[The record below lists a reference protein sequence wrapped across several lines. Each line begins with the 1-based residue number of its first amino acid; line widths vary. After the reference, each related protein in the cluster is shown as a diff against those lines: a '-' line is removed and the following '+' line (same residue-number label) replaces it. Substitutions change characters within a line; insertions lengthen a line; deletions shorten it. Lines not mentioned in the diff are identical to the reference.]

1 MGGAGFKAATQPQTC
16 GTDRGDLSFGAISL
30 SRWGSAQ
37 IAGCGPVS
45 KPDSE
50 GSLFEVALAI
60 AQEHS
65 ASLEQM
71 RAALERGDDSTAL
84 RFARELCGLKA
95 HPGCR

>member
-1 MGGAGFKAATQPQTC
+1 M
-16 GTDRGDLSFGAISL
+16 
-30 SRWGSAQ
+30 
-37 IAGCGPVS
+37 S